1 MPDGVDQGLDRTR
14 IRPPVGG
21 EANAPAT
28 EELLFEH
35 LRHQRAARSIEAHL
49 GARLQLLAGMHQRIA
64 LHGTVAAGGG
74 QRQQQALD
82 RSAARHAAA
91 EQTRRED
98 AGVVDDE
105 QIAAAKEASD
115 VGDACVLDLA
125 RRTMQDQQARRSTR
139 RRLLR
144 DQFFGK
150 LEIEVVYA
158 HADQCPVASFR

>member
-1 MPDGVDQGLDRTR
+1 MRR
-14 IRPPVGG
+14 RPKNFCSSTS
-21 EANAPAT
+21 ATSAP
-28 EELLFEH
+28 
-35 LRHQRAARSIEAHL
+35 ARSIEAHL
-49 GARLQLLAGMHQRIA
+49 GAGLQLLAGMHQRIA

-144 DQFFGK
+144 DQFLGK
-150 LEIEVVYA
+150 LEVEVVNA
-158 HADQCPVASFR
+158 HAADSCHGQPQLRRGSVVVNERFERLEPPQQTQ